1 MVKDIRVRKVNAD
14 FTDKNI
20 YVVSYY
26 KVGHNATRAFSTPID
41 EFNKLE
47 STTNLQNTI
56 LQNQADQIIF
66 VIRHPTERL
75 LSGIKERVLSDN
87 NFKLTKQQVSN
98 TWQGEYIST
107 STALTILHDKIFWSQ
122 QLDLSNNLL
131 QFDNDPHTT
140 NYLET
145 IEQLHSQTIDGDI
158 LHEIIDIK
166 HMNYYFAQQGLRCY
180 QVNPSPF
187 SHLINNVIAEVLM
200 EKPEVLQRI
209 RQHIQPELEI
219 YNKLIA
225 YDTRQTRYETEEN
238 LDETDYFNQLKNLVG
253 F

>member
-26 KVGHNATRAFSTPID
+26 KVGHNATRAFTTPID
-41 EFNKLE
+41 EFNKSE

-140 NYLET
+140 NYLKT
-145 IEQLHSQTIDGDI
+145 IEQLHSQIIDGDI
-158 LHEIIDIK
+158 YMK
-166 HMNYYFAQQGLRCY
+166 
-180 QVNPSPF
+180 
-187 SHLINNVIAEVLM
+187 
-200 EKPEVLQRI
+200 
-209 RQHIQPELEI
+209 
-219 YNKLIA
+219 
-225 YDTRQTRYETEEN
+225 
-238 LDETDYFNQLKNLVG
+238 
-253 F
+253 

>member
-1 MVKDIRVRKVNAD
+1 MVKDIRVRKVNPD

-26 KVGHNATRAFSTPID
+26 KVGHNATRAFTTPID

-56 LQNQADQIIF
+56 LQNQADQIIY
-66 VIRHPTERL
+66 VIRHPAERL

-131 QFDNDPHTT
+131 QFNHDPHTT

-145 IEQLHSQTIDGDI
+145 IEQLHSQTIDNDI

-180 QVNPSPF
+180 QINPSPF
-187 SHLINNVIAEVLM
+187 SHLINDVIAEVLM

-209 RQHIQPELEI
+209 IQHIQPELEI
-219 YNKLIA
+219 YNNLLA
-225 YDTRQTRYETEEN
+225 HDTRQTKYKREEN
-238 LDETDYFNQLKNLVG
+238 LDELDFFDQLKNLVG
-253 F
+253 Y

>member
-1 MVKDIRVRKVNAD
+1 MITCV
-14 FTDKNI
+14 
-20 YVVSYY
+20 
-26 KVGHNATRAFSTPID
+26 
-41 EFNKLE
+41 
-47 STTNLQNTI
+47 
-56 LQNQADQIIF
+56 
-66 VIRHPTERL
+66 
-75 LSGIKERVLSDN
+75 
-87 NFKLTKQQVSN
+87 
-98 TWQGEYIST
+98 
-107 STALTILHDKIFWSQ
+107 ALTLVAGVWCLHFDSLLPAAQ
-122 QLDLSNNLL
+122 QFINFIITSNNLL